1 MSTVSWKILALGHAV
16 AALQIHPRGNDEL
29 SVESGFVNVGIRSL
43 SKKRNLRPIGFDQL
57 AESGVSELKKKKLES
72 DPKDDENLEK
82 ELELDAEVLRQLQSD
97 IATLTNFQIEL
108 DDEAVALKR
117 YVEWKTKDLATA
129 AEELREFAKAKL
141 PSLHF
146 HFDAK
151 NDNLAQNPK
160 FSRKVEELKEIKAKI
175 SELQQTG
182 KAEEKIQLTDS
193 RTILIGDELRFA
205 KSRGLEQNFHNNFN
219 VGDTV
224 KVIARKGNG
233 LIRVQFP
240 NENAEDFPE
249 TYFQ

>member
-16 AALQIHPRGNDEL
+16 AALQIHSRGNDEL
-29 SVESGFVNVGIRSL
+29 SVESGFDNVGIRSY
-43 SKKRNLRPIGFDQL
+43 SKKRKLQPIDFDQF
-57 AESGVSELKKKKLES
+57 VKTNLKTVKKLES

-249 TYFQ
+249 THFL